1 VAAAPA
7 KPSNEL
13 AIEHIMLRSRTAG
26 GETMVQLT
34 SIIGFRDDSDV
45 AERLHV
51 LGHQDRVEEIVLARE
66 DLARRRLRAV
76 TSKGAECLIS
86 LPRQQRLK
94 DGAVLLLEEARAIVV
109 RARPERWI
117 TFEPADAAAALE
129 LGYFAGN
136 MHWRVRFD
144 GGRLGIGVEEDKSF
158 YLARLGPLLAA
169 RRIAR
174 RDNA

>member
-1 VAAAPA
+1 
-7 KPSNEL
+7 
-13 AIEHIMLRSRTAG
+13 
-26 GETMVQLT
+26 MVQLT

-51 LGHQDRVEEIVLARE
+51 LDHQDQVEEIVLARH
-66 DLARRRLRAV
+66 DLARRRIRAV
-76 TSKGAECLIS
+76 TSKGTECTIS
-86 LPRQQRLK
+86 LPRHQRLR

-117 TFEPADAAAALE
+117 TFEPPDVAAALE

-144 GGRLGIGVEEDKSF
+144 GNRLSIGVEEDESF
-158 YLARLGPLLAA
+158 YIERLGPLLAA

-174 RDNA
+174 LDNA